1 MAVLNRK
8 LFNRGGPV
16 SSRGVGITSG
26 LVPVQKFQEGGR
38 VNRLEALSPALIDLG
53 GRLLAGKSFQGGIG
67 GGLDIVGQA
76 LSGSAPSFAEGLKTY
91 RAGQQIADREIIKGA
106 DGYNYYVDTGERVL
120 PDIVKQDETK
130 KSERYRTW
138 LDTDPT
144 PENPPTN
151 KDLETMGTFNEFLV
165 KTEYIKPTKEPK
177 RFWAVDKTTGNDLR
191 VTEDEF
197 NSNTMEKGKPDRQGE
212 GDKFIDVYD
221 EEENKMIRIT
231 NDEFNPKIHRRD
243 PPKLEANDKYTNNYK
258 DYLKST
264 DNPTPKGFV
273 EFLDRNEKETKGPTS
288 YEEYIRTTDNPT
300 PEGYAEYLEKFEL
313 SQPSLTTDYNNYLKT
328 LDDESEA
335 TGDGFAAFLDKKLQ
349 GKQADKDYWVWDK
362 NEGNWDL
369 IKGSE
374 FDSSKHSKEPLNQ
387 AQFLTDDG
395 EFSTLVEN
403 KVSMMQNDLASKINP
418 ATGLTYTN
426 AEINK
431 IVFEEVRKLVDQRLE
446 ALANEQPNVLGPE
459 EELEKEANLKDLE
472 RRDNAINKWAETTES
487 RGLNAGPKLQQFQ
500 MLGLAKEDAIIG
512 KVFQPQREWVGS
524 ILNFLGWD
532 KPENIEKMSDDMK
545 EMIGGLQNFI
555 GGNIAS
561 TDVVRAITNL
571 GTLANA
577 ENGALPG
584 NLNQAEFQTLKESYA
599 TLFNSKEGFSLIV
612 DLYQRDAQIDQMRY
626 EAWSNY
632 LLTRKLE
639 GRLFGDDSID
649 GDTISDGEAVAMIKE
664 RIQEAR
670 DGMVTGLDKYGWSD
684 LSEQFD
690 AVKSK
695 GKLVSDWGKFDNI
708 SVRRNVEGVDETF
721 SVNIQE
727 AETDG
732 RIRFLGYSDED
743 GQFTYDSQSGPQDV
757 KIGVGPN
764 KPVYEINTGKLDNR
778 GQPIFVVKGF
788 NVQ

>member
-38 VNRLEALSPALIDLG
+38 VNRLQALSPALIDLG
-53 GRLLAGKSFQGGIG
+53 GRLLSGKSFQGGIG
-67 GGLDIVGQA
+67 GGLDIAGQA
-76 LSGSAPSFAEGLKTY
+76 LSGSAPLFAEGLKTY
-91 RAGQQIADREIIKGA
+91 RAGQKIADREIIKGA

-120 PDIVKQDETK
+120 PDVVKQDETK
-130 KSERYRTW
+130 KSEKYTTF
-138 LDTDPT
+138 LNLQSEGYT
-144 PENPPTN
+144 
-151 KDLETMGTFNEFLV
+151 GTFEAYL
-165 KTEYIKPTKEPK
+165 KSTEVIKPEKKPK
-177 RFWAVDKTTGNDLR
+177 RFWAVEKATGNDLR
-191 VTEDEF
+191 VTEDQF
-197 NSNTMEKGKPDRQGE
+197 NPNTMEKGKPDRQGE

-258 DYLKST
+258 DYLKT
-264 DNPTPKGFV
+264 TETPTPEGFRD
-273 EFLDRNEKETKGPTS
+273 FLDRNQKEQVIKGPTS

-300 PEGYAEYLEKFEL
+300 PEGFAEYLEKFEL
-313 SQPSLTTDYNNYLKT
+313 SQPSFTTDYNNYLKT

-446 ALANEQPNVLGPE
+446 ALANEQPNVLSPE
-459 EELEKEANLKDLE
+459 EELEKEGDLKDLN
-472 RRDNAINKWAETTES
+472 RRDNAINKWAETTET

-545 EMIGGLQNFI
+545 EMIGGLQDFI

-626 EAWSNY
+626 EAWDNY
-632 LLTRKLE
+632 LLTGKLE
-639 GRLFGDDSID
+639 GRLFGDESID

-670 DGMVTGLDKYGWSD
+670 DGMVTGLEKYGWSD

-708 SVRRNVEGVDETF
+708 SVKANVEGVDETF

-727 AETDG
+727 ADANG
-732 RIRFLGYSDED
+732 RIRFLGYSDEN
-743 GQFTYDSQSGPQDV
+743 GQFEYDSQSGPQDV

>member
-1 MAVLNRK
+1 MSVYNRK
-8 LFNRGGPV
+8 LFFNRGGQV
-16 SSRGVGITSG
+16 KARGTGITSG
-26 LVPVQKFQEGGR
+26 LTQPVQKFQEGGTVIDPMAKAR
-38 VNRLEALSPALIDLG
+38 AAFYSGLMSGRSRNAGPIGSLIDV
-53 GRLLAGKSFQGGIG
+53 
-67 GGLDIVGQA
+67 VGQA
-76 LSGSAPSFAEGLKTY
+76 TGAATQFIPDPKEATARK
-91 RAGQQIADREIIKGA
+91 IIKGA
-106 DGYNYYVDTGERVL
+106 DGYQYYADTGERVL
-120 PDIVKQDETK
+120 PDVVKKDETK
-130 KSERYRTW
+130 KSERYNTW

-144 PENPPTN
+144 PEDPPSA

-165 KTEYIKPTKEPK
+165 KTEYIKPKKEPK

-197 NSNTMEKGKPDRQGE
+197 NPNTMEKGKPDRQGE

-221 EEENKMIRIT
+221 EKENKMIRIT
-231 NDEFNPKIHRRD
+231 NDEFDSKIHRRD

-264 DNPTPKGFV
+264 ETPTPEGFRD
-273 EFLDRNEKETKGPTS
+273 FLDRNQKEQVTKGPS
-288 YEEYIRTTDNPT
+288 
-300 PEGYAEYLEKFEL
+300 F
-313 SQPSLTTDYNNYLKT
+313 TTDYNNYLKT

-403 KVSMMQNDLASKINP
+403 KVSMMQNDLASKVNP
-418 ATGLTYTN
+418 ATNLPYTN
-426 AEINK
+426 AEINQ

-446 ALANEQPNVLGPE
+446 SLATEQRTVLSPE
-459 EELEKEANLKDLE
+459 EELEKAGDIKDLE
-472 RRDNAINKWAETTES
+472 RRDNAINKWAETTEA
-487 RGLNAGPKLQQFQ
+487 RGVNAGSKLSQYQ

-532 KPENIEKMSDDMK
+532 NPENIEKMSDDMK
-545 EMIGGLQNFI
+545 QMIAGLQDFI

-561 TDVVRAITNL
+561 TDVVRALTNL

-599 TLFNSKEGFSLIV
+599 TLFNSKEGFSLIM

-626 EAWSNY
+626 EAWDNY
-632 LLTRKLE
+632 LLTGKLE
-639 GRLFGDDSID
+639 GRLFGEKSID

-670 DGMVTGLDKYGWSD
+670 DGMITGLEKYGWSD

-695 GKLVSDWGKFDNI
+695 GKLVSDWGKFENI
-708 SVRRNVEGVDETF
+708 SVKANVEGVDQTF
-721 SVNIQE
+721 NVNIQE
-727 AETDG
+727 ADTDG
-732 RIRFLGYSDED
+732 RIRFLGYSDEN
-743 GQFTYDSQSGPQDV
+743 GQFTYDSKSGPQEV
-757 KIGVGPN
+757 RIKVGPN
-764 KPVYEINTGKLDNR
+764 KPVYEINTGKVDNKKE
-778 GQPIFVVKGF
+778 PIYIVKGF
-788 NVQ
+788 NTQ

>member
-1 MAVLNRK
+1 MSVYNRK
-8 LFNRGGPV
+8 LFFNRGGQV
-16 SSRGVGITSG
+16 NARGTGITSG
-26 LVPVQKFQEGGR
+26 LVQPVQKFQEGGNVIDPMAKAR
-38 VNRLEALSPALIDLG
+38 AAFNAGLMSGRSRNAGPIGSLIDV
-53 GRLLAGKSFQGGIG
+53 I
-67 GGLDIVGQA
+67 GQA
-76 LSGSAPSFAEGLKTY
+76 QGAAIQFIPDPKEGKD
-91 RAGQQIADREIIKGA
+91 RQIVEGA
-106 DGYNYYVDTGERVL
+106 DGYKYYVDTGERVL
-120 PDIVKQDETK
+120 PDVVAENKAKQGEKYTTFLNLQ
-130 KSERYRTW
+130 STGYT
-138 LDTDPT
+138 
-144 PENPPTN
+144 
-151 KDLETMGTFNEFLV
+151 GTFEDYL
-165 KTEYIKPTKEPK
+165 KSTETIKPEKVPK

-197 NSNTMEKGKPDRQGE
+197 DSNTMEKGKPDRQGE

-221 EEENKMIRIT
+221 EKENKMIRIT
-231 NDEFNPKIHRRD
+231 NDEFDSKIHRRD

-264 DNPTPKGFV
+264 EAPTPEGFL
-273 EFLDRNEKETKGPTS
+273 EFLDRNQKEQVTKGPTT
-288 YEEYIRTTDNPT
+288 YEEYIRTTENPT

-313 SQPSLTTDYNNYLKT
+313 SQPSFTTDYNNYLKT

-403 KVSMMQNDLASKINP
+403 KVSMMQNDLGSKINP
-418 ATGLTYTN
+418 ATDLPYTN
-426 AEINK
+426 IEINK

-446 ALANEQPNVLGPE
+446 ALANEQPNVLSPE
-459 EELEKEANLKDLE
+459 EELEKEGNLKDLN
-472 RRDNAINKWAETTES
+472 RRNDAINKWAENTEA
-487 RGLNAGPKLQQFQ
+487 RGVNAGSKLSQYQ

-532 KPENIEKMSDDMK
+532 DQKNIEKMSDEMK
-545 EMIGGLQNFI
+545 EMIGGLQDFI

-599 TLFNSKEGFSLIV
+599 TLFNSKEGFSLIM

-626 EAWSNY
+626 EAWDNY
-632 LLTRKLE
+632 LLTGKLE
-639 GRLFGDDSID
+639 GRLFGEESID

-670 DGMVTGLDKYGWSD
+670 DGMITGLDKYGWSD
-684 LSEQFD
+684 LGEQFD
-690 AVKSK
+690 SVKSK
-695 GKLVSDWGKFDNI
+695 GKLVSDWGKFENI
-708 SVRRNVEGVDETF
+708 SVRRNVEGVDQTF

-727 AETDG
+727 ADASG
-732 RIRFLGYSDED
+732 RIRFLGYADED
-743 GQFTYDSQSGPQDV
+743 GKFIYDSRSGPQEV

-764 KPVYEINTGKLDNR
+764 KPVYEIDTGKLDNR
-778 GQPIFVVKGF
+778 GFPIMVVKGF